1 MLNFFVN
8 TFLDSRI
15 HRLEDHYTKAE
26 QKSEDTLKMLL
37 RYGKQT
43 QYGKK
48 RGLAQAYTYE
58 KFVQK
63 IPVNTYDTL
72 KGDIQK
78 MMQGEQ
84 NLLWPTR
91 INWFAKTSGSAE
103 DKSKFIPVSKEALVN
118 CHYKAGKDILTIFR
132 MNRPHADLFN
142 GKGLILGGSHK
153 IHDMNNDC
161 RYGDLSAVL
170 IQNISPF
177 ANHFRVPSKETALMD
192 VWEQKIERLVEE
204 TIHKDV
210 TNISGVPSWMLVLM
224 NRILEVSGKSNIHEV
239 WPNLQLFIHGAVSF
253 EPYREQFHKL
263 FPDPRMTYLE
273 TYNASEGFFGIRDR
287 AEEDDL
293 LLFLD
298 YGIFYEFVPA
308 EEYENP
314 VNIVRLED
322 VEVGKNYAMIITTN
336 SGLWRYMIG
345 DTVKFTSKAP
355 YRIKISGRTKHFIN
369 AFGEELMIENA
380 EKAMRE
386 ACLQTNADIR
396 EYTAAPV
403 FMSTD
408 KGGSHE
414 WLIEFEHEPND
425 LQQFMTVLDNCL
437 KQLNSD
443 YEAKRTGNITLR
455 FPKVMSLPKGTFEKW
470 LKSKDKLGGQHKVP
484 RLSNDRK
491 YVDEILSICA
501 QEQN

>member
-1 MLNFFVN
+1 M
-8 TFLDSRI
+8 D
-15 HRLEDHYTKAE
+15 
-26 QKSEDTLKMLL
+26 
-37 RYGKQT
+37 
-43 QYGKK
+43 
-48 RGLAQAYTYE
+48 
-58 KFVQK
+58 
-63 IPVNTYDTL
+63 
-72 KGDIQK
+72 
-78 MMQGEQ
+78 
-84 NLLWPTR
+84 
-91 INWFAKTSGSAE
+91 
-103 DKSKFIPVSKEALVN
+103 VSWRN
-118 CHYKAGKDILTIFR
+118 
-132 MNRPHADLFN
+132 NRPVCIQY
-142 GKGLILGGSHK
+142 ILGLK
-153 IHDMNNDC
+153 IQ
-161 RYGDLSAVL
+161 S
-170 IQNISPF
+170 
-177 ANHFRVPSKETALMD
+177 
-192 VWEQKIERLVEE
+192 RL
-204 TIHKDV
+204 HLL
-210 TNISGVPSWMLVLM
+210 LVL
-224 NRILEVSGKSNIHEV
+224 V
-239 WPNLQLFIHGAVSF
+239 
-253 EPYREQFHKL
+253 
-263 FPDPRMTYLE
+263 
-273 TYNASEGFFGIRDR
+273 GIRDR